1 MNVQEQNPRRR
12 LAGLD
17 KLAALFALLIA
28 LFTSPLAS
36 AANYTDIWW
45 NSAESGWGVTLTHHN
60 DKLFGVWYIYDSTGK
75 PYWVVMSDGV
85 FSNGGRTFTGDIHTT
100 RGPSFREPTFRS
112 QNVTV
117 RKVGTARI
125 DFDADEEGATAT
137 YSIDGMTSTK
147 HITRQ
152 NYRDFLNR

>member
-1 MNVQEQNPRRR
+1 MNAQQQSPRRR
-12 LAGLD
+12 FAGFD
-17 KLAALFALLIA
+17 KIAAMFALLVA

-60 DKLFGVWYIYDSTGK
+60 DKLFGVWYIYDSAGQ
-75 PYWVVMSDGV
+75 PFWVVMSDGV

-100 RGPSFREPTFRS
+100 RGRS
-112 QNVTV
+112 SAPHLPAQNVSV

-125 DFDADEEGATAT
+125 DLDRGRRPRPPPTRSTA
-137 YSIDGMTSTK
+137 
-147 HITRQ
+147 
-152 NYRDFLNR
+152 